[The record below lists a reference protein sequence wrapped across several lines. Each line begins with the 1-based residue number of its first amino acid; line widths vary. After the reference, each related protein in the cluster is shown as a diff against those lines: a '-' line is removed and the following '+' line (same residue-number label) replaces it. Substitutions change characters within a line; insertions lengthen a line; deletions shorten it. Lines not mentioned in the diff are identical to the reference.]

1 MLQARFKVTE
11 VLRPLVALETTTL
24 GPTAITVALGA
35 SLPLG
40 NPMADAGKAKEQ
52 LNSYDLKDDFDFLG

>member
-1 MLQARFKVTE
+1 MVQARFKVTE
-11 VLRPLVALETTTL
+11 VLRPLVALEATIL
-24 GPTAITVALGA
+24 RHTAITVALGA

>member
-1 MLQARFKVTE
+1 MVQARFKVTE
-11 VLRPLVALETTTL
+11 VLHPLVALEATIL
-24 GPTAITVALGA
+24 GPSAIMRALGA

>member
-1 MLQARFKVTE
+1 MVQARFKVTE
-11 VLRPLVALETTTL
+11 VLRPLVALETTIL

-40 NPMADAGKAKEQ
+40 NPMGDAGKAKEQ
-52 LNSYDLKDDFDFLG
+52 LKSYDLKDDFDFLG

>member
-1 MLQARFKVTE
+1 MVQAQFKVTE
-11 VLRPLVALETTTL
+11 VLRPLVALETTIL
-24 GPTAITVALGA
+24 GPMAITVALGA

>member
-1 MLQARFKVTE
+1 MVQARFKVTE
-11 VLRPLVALETTTL
+11 VLRPLVALEATIL

-40 NPMADAGKAKEQ
+40 NPMADAGKAKER

>member
-1 MLQARFKVTE
+1 MQARFKVTE
-11 VLRPLVALETTTL
+11 ALRPLVALETTIL
-24 GPTAITVALGA
+24 GPTAITVAMGA

>member
-1 MLQARFKVTE
+1 MQARFKVTE
-11 VLRPLVALETTTL
+11 ALRPLVALETTIL
-24 GPTAITVALGA
+24 GPTAITVAMGA

-40 NPMADAGKAKEQ
+40 NPMDDAGKAKEQ

>member
-1 MLQARFKVTE
+1 MVQARFKVTE
-11 VLRPLVALETTTL
+11 VLRPLVALEATIL

-40 NPMADAGKAKEQ
+40 NPMGGAGKAKEQ